1 MSIYSANRSAAV
13 GTVAEAKKYTTDIN
27 RIMYESEVNNM
38 RIFEACM
45 KYDFTQ
51 IQGLREGTIL
61 ESEIAA
67 IDEASKAEFLENLKK
82 AWEAVKAKLK
92 AAFDAILNKLGNAYR
107 MIAVPAIKR
116 FEKMDDSKFSAST
129 KFEFLAYQNPKIVTS
144 YSAISDDL
152 KKEFESPR
160 PIDGNISRTEIISK
174 VLGKCVDAKEV
185 QPGKLLSAM
194 KEKYFGNK
202 SISLTKSEIEKEIV
216 SVLKMKDVIKD
227 IKTAQKACNDIIDSV
242 TKSIKNTIAKNDVA
256 SMSDLNTISSAYQT
270 ALTSVANA
278 QCKIYVFTV
287 NSYIKYLT
295 AIMKKLGEEDVVH
308 DKPQQLLLNS
318 YMLETD
324 AMIDKLDDDLPDVVD
339 SDDEFNKIVADTM
352 VEVEDII
359 SDDNKDEE

>member
-13 GTVAEAKKYTTDIN
+13 ATVVEAKKYTTDIN

-67 IDEASKAEFLENLKK
+67 IDEASKAEFLESVKK
-82 AWEAVKAKLK
+82 AWEVVKAKLK

-107 MIAVPAIKR
+107 LIAVPAIKR
-116 FEKMDDSKFSAST
+116 FEKIDDSKFSANT
-129 KFEFLAYQNPKIVTS
+129 EFEFLAYQNPKITT
-144 YSAISDDL
+144 SAIFEDME
-152 KKEFESPR
+152 KEFKAPK
-160 PIDGNISRTEIISK
+160 PIDENINRTEIISK
-174 VLGKCVDAKEV
+174 VLGKCVDANEV
-185 QPGKLLSAM
+185 QPGKFLSAM
-194 KEKYFGNK
+194 KEKYFTNEK
-202 SISLTKSEIEKEIV
+202 ISLTKSEIESKII

-227 IKTAQKACNDIIDSV
+227 IKTDQKLCSNAIDNV
-242 TKSIKNTIAKNDVA
+242 TKSLKNSIAKNDVA

-270 ALTSVANA
+270 ALTSVANTK
-278 QCKIYVFTV
+278 CKIYVFTI

-295 AIMKKLGEEDVVH
+295 AIMKKLGEKDVAH

-324 AMIDKLDDDLPDVVD
+324 AMIDKLDDDLPDVTD
-339 SDDEFNKIVADTM
+339 SDDEFNKMVADTI

-359 SDDNKDEE
+359 SDDNKGEE

>member
-67 IDEASKAEFLENLKK
+67 IDEASKAEFLESVKK
-82 AWEAVKAKLK
+82 AWEVVKAKLK

-107 MIAVPAIKR
+107 LIAVPTIKR
-116 FEKMDDSKFSAST
+116 FEKIDDSKFSAST
-129 KFEFLAYQNPKIVTS
+129 EFEFLAYQNPKITTS
-144 YSAISDDL
+144 TISEDMENEL
-152 KKEFESPR
+152 KAPK

-174 VLGKCVDAKEV
+174 VLGKCVGASEV
-185 QPGKLLSAM
+185 QPGKFLSAM
-194 KEKYFGNK
+194 KEKYFVNK
-202 SISLTKSEIEKEIV
+202 KISLTKSEIENEII

-227 IKTAQKACNDIIDSV
+227 IKTAQKLCSNIIDNI
-242 TKSIKNTIAKNDVA
+242 TKSLKNNIAKNDTA

-278 QCKIYVFTV
+278 QCKIYIFTI

-295 AIMKKLGEEDVVH
+295 AIMKKLGEKDVAR

-324 AMIDKLDDDLPDVVD
+324 AMIDKLDDDLPDVTD
-339 SDDEFNKIVADTM
+339 SNDEFNKMVADTI